1 MQILELTGLGL
12 LGLLLHVIV
21 KFRED
26 YLAMLA
32 TPDTEDDK
40 TFWQVWKK
48 RNLVIS
54 LVSIPIVVG
63 VVIAQH
69 FITENGLLTNQSVFF
84 VGYALDSALKT
95 FTPKG

>member
-1 MQILELTGLGL
+1 MTLLALTGLGL

-40 TFWQVWKK
+40 TLFAVWKK

-54 LVSIPIVVG
+54 LISIPIVAG

-69 FITENGLLTNQSVFF
+69 FITDGGLLTNQSVFF